1 MSEDEAGSARK
12 KGISLG
18 EEIKSAYEKA
28 MEKIANLEG
37 PTPQQRLEWDGVP
50 KGKKIAAVFLK
61 GEGELAAVQA
71 TEPALRQYV
80 VRGAVEVFAANMQ
93 LAKTPAQDLALQKS
107 LDGLRFVLK
116 GAPKL
121 DDLLGRVKY
130 VTDQY
135 RTYGDQ
141 QRQQAFAQLKQQ
153 FQAQVQQAMQRQG
166 QQANRAM
173 NVETMPEFQAEWMRV
188 RAQLDG
194 QFEGHM
200 DEFRQQL
207 KALAK

>member
-1 MSEDEAGSARK
+1 
-12 KGISLG
+12 
-18 EEIKSAYEKA
+18 
-28 MEKIANLEG
+28 MEKIAKLEG

-50 KGKKIAAVFLK
+50 KGKKIAAGFLK
-61 GEGELAAVQA
+61 GDGDLGGVQA
-71 TEPALRQYV
+71 TEEALRRYV
-80 VRGAVEVFAANMQ
+80 VRGAVEVFAANVQ
-93 LAKTPAQDLALQKS
+93 LAKSPALEAALQKS
-107 LDGLRFVLK
+107 VEGLKIVLK

-121 DDLLGRVKY
+121 DDLLGRIKY
-130 VTDQY
+130 VTDQH

-141 QRQQAFAQLKQQ
+141 QRQQAFTQLKQQ

-166 QQANRAM
+166 QQANRAV

-194 QFEGHM
+194 QFEEHM